1 MAAAAPISRANMLE
15 PMALALASLWLAVAT
30 APDEVV
36 LLPEVTVPVE
46 VVRVVLV
53 VTELPLEPEP
63 EPEPEPELEPELEPE
78 VDDAAPALV
87 EAAPLPAAGRVR
99 VAPEALPMML
109 NCSVRAR
116 IP

>member
-63 EPEPEPELEPELEPE
+63 EPEPELEPELEPE

>member
-63 EPEPEPELEPELEPE
+63 EPEPELEPELEPE
-78 VDDAAPALV
+78 VDDAALALV